1 MGLPSPVNN
10 HHPDRFSEW
19 SQAVWELQRA
29 QLMDEEG
36 ARKFDFH
43 YLGIYHETDGHMDSH
58 KDLITGRA
66 MSQWWDKCEQSG
78 PASRSMEPFSI
89 DPPALE
95 CLAIS
100 DGELKPLWLIYDGG
114 LPWGPFGHVEYLMDG
129 TRNHMTAVSI
139 MVCSWFYE
147 WIQFI

>member
-78 PASRSMEPFSI
+78 PASRSTEPFSI

-100 DGELKPLWLIYDGG
+100 DGELKPL
-114 LPWGPFGHVEYLMDG
+114 
-129 TRNHMTAVSI
+129 
-139 MVCSWFYE
+139 
-147 WIQFI
+147 